1 MNPIIIHVNVLS
13 FASRYLLWSI
23 KSIIDL
29 MLAYIMKS
37 TTPQTM
43 SNIPRNIKNIVADV
57 TIPPI
62 IPSIPKIKARIPEIF
77 SRERIV
83 SASGG
88 TLPKPII
95 NHKNEKIPEN
105 KVSQQILR

>member
-1 MNPIIIHVNVLS
+1 
-13 FASRYLLWSI
+13 
-23 KSIIDL
+23 
-29 MLAYIMKS
+29 
-37 TTPQTM
+37 M